1 MELNK
6 MTKTAGIAAAVLAVI
21 LIISIALSLFGK
33 KDATADNTQNGT
45 ENVTVDADAPKV
57 VMKQRYV
64 FTNDIT
70 KLSDFSAMIES
81 VSGNSEYT
89 AKLIRFEKK
98 DVLGLMD
105 EVALKNVTEG
115 ADSFVTKE
123 DALTVGSEE
132 IPTKPGIYRS
142 VLEIGD
148 ASGNASYEEV
158 FVILDTRGASINEA
172 ADLVVTVPAD
182 KVSEKPVIDESVYK
196 AYDEVDGILSG
207 TDLNYA
213 LTLMDEA
220 KHEWKL
226 TISYT
231 DRAGNKTSAD
241 YKVTVQEEMKQV
253 ADNDTGN
260 NNTGNGGNTDNGGS
274 TNDGGA
280 DSGTT
285 DNGSTDNGNSGSE
298 TTTPGTSTT
307 PETPDTTPST
317 PSDPEPSTPTTPSTP
332 EPDDTEY
339 DPRDENRDGFV
350 SESEEMRYITPA
362 KQKCIDAGYGVVVEQ
377 DGGEWYAILM
387 KDCDHK
393 INGKHGG
400 EILSDYLKEHNLHA
414 DLLVGCYI
422 NSDNEWYW
430 YIADG
435 ITEIPE
441 SSGSGDIDWD
451 DVNNNLE
458 FND

>member
-6 MTKTAGIAAAVLAVI
+6 MTKTAGIAAAVLAGI
-21 LIISIALSLFGK
+21 LIISIALSAFGK

-70 KLSDFSAMIES
+70 KLSDFSSMIES
-81 VSGNSEYT
+81 VTDASEYT

-105 EVALKNVTEG
+105 KVALKNVTEG
-115 ADSFVTKE
+115 ADCFVTKE
-123 DALTVGSEE
+123 AALAVGTEE
-132 IPTKPGIYRS
+132 VPTKPGIYRS
-142 VLEIGD
+142 VLEIMD
-148 ASGNASYEEV
+148 ADGNASYEEV
-158 FVILDTRGASINEA
+158 FVILDVRGASINDA
-172 ADLVVTVPAD
+172 ADVVVTVPAD
-182 KVSEKPVIDESVYK
+182 KVSEKPAIDESIYK

-207 TDLNYA
+207 ADLNYA

-231 DRAGNKTSAD
+231 DRAGNETSAD

-260 NNTGNGGNTDNGGS
+260 SNTGNS
-274 TNDGGA
+274 E
-280 DSGTT
+280 
-285 DNGSTDNGNSGSE
+285 STDNGNSGSG

-307 PETPDTTPST
+307 PETPETTPST
-317 PSDPEPSTPTTPSTP
+317 PSNPEPSTPSESEPSEPESSTPSTP
-332 EPDDTEY
+332 SEPEKEY
-339 DPRDENRDGFV
+339 DPMDANQDGFV
-350 SESEEMRYITPA
+350 SSWEEMSYITPQ

-377 DGGEWYAILM
+377 DGGEWYAVLM
-387 KDCDHK
+387 KDGDQL
-393 INGKHGG
+393 IDGKRGS
-400 EILSDYLKEHNLHA
+400 EILREYLKERNLRA
-414 DLLVGCYI
+414 EMITGCWI
-422 NSDNEWYW
+422 NMDNEWYW
-430 YIADG
+430 YLARG

-441 SSGSGDIDWD
+441 DDWDWD
-451 DVNNNLE
+451 DVNDNLQ

>member
-123 DALTVGSEE
+123 DALAVGSEE
-132 IPTKPGIYRS
+132 TPTKPGIYRS
-142 VLEIGD
+142 VLEIVD

-158 FVILDTRGASINEA
+158 FVILDTRGASINDA

-182 KVSEKPVIDESVYK
+182 KVSEKPVIDESIYK

-207 TDLNYA
+207 ADLNYA

-260 NNTGNGGNTDNGGS
+260 GTGNGENADNGNS
-274 TNDGGA
+274 
-280 DSGTT
+280 
-285 DNGSTDNGNSGSE
+285 DNGNSGNG

-317 PSDPEPSTPTTPSTP
+317 PSEPEPNTPSTPSEPEPSEPEPSTPSTPSEP
-332 EPDDTEY
+332 EKEY
-339 DPRDENRDGFV
+339 DPMDANQDGFV
-350 SESEEMRYITPA
+350 SSWEEMSYITPQ

-377 DGGEWYAILM
+377 DGGEWYAVLM
-387 KDCDHK
+387 KDSDQL
-393 INGKHGG
+393 IDGKRGY
-400 EILSDYLKEHNLHA
+400 EILIDYLKERNLQS
-414 DLLVGCYI
+414 DLITGCWI
-422 NSDNEWYW
+422 NMDNEWYW
-430 YIADG
+430 YTADC

-441 SSGSGDIDWD
+441 DDWD
-451 DVNNNLE
+451 WEDGRWE
-458 FND
+458 IIE